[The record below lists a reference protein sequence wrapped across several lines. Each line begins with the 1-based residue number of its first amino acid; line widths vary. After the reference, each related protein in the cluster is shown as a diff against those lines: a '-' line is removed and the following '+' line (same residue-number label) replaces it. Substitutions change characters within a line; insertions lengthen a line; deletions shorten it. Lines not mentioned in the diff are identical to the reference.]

1 MPGSA
6 VAKRRTKAGPERRD
20 VAAVLLEEFGGA
32 DARARDES
40 WRYSKTALRA
50 LAQLEFAPADPHA
63 ELPAALIA
71 RFDWAETRGRR
82 LVFVNGT
89 YSTAHSDGG
98 ALAGVAIDHAAH
110 SATLTFADSAELV
123 HLVFASTPSAQ
134 PVRWNARLDI
144 RVQSRGARV
153 IEHHVGVAGTD
164 VLGALQSHVEIA
176 GQAEAQSTTLCDLPD
191 SVSLYRHNNARIVGD
206 GAFAT
211 AHALFGGRL
220 QRHEAIVELA
230 GSRSRYS
237 ARGAFVLRGRQHADV
252 HLDVCHLARDTTSDV
267 VWRGVADQRA
277 RGILHG
283 AITVAA
289 GADGADARLQTKNL
303 LLSPHAEIDAQPVL
317 EIHADEVKASH
328 GATVGQLDEIA
339 LFYLRSRGIPAAAAR
354 GLLIGGFCREVFA
367 DIADA
372 DFVRA
377 RLEAAIGA
385 QLPLPGEGVS

>member
-1 MPGSA
+1 MPGLHTA
-6 VAKRRTKAGPERRD
+6 RRRTKAGPERRD
-20 VAAVLLEEFGGA
+20 VSAVLLEEFGGN
-32 DARARDES
+32 DVRVRDES
-40 WRYSKTALRA
+40 WRYSRTALRA
-50 LAQLEFAPADPHA
+50 LAQNEFALADPHA
-63 ELPAALIA
+63 ELPAALTA

-82 LVFVNGT
+82 IVFVNGT
-89 YSTAHSDGG
+89 YSAAYSDGG
-98 ALAGVAIDHAAH
+98 ALAGISIDHAAD
-110 SATLTFADSAELV
+110 STTLTFTRSAELV
-123 HLVFASTPSAQ
+123 HLVFASVPGAQ
-134 PVRWNARLDI
+134 AARWNAGLDI
-144 RVQSRGARV
+144 RVCARGARV
-153 IEHHVGVAGTD
+153 IEHHVGAAGAD
-164 VLGALQSHVEIA
+164 VLGALRSHVDIA
-176 GQAEAQSTTLCDLPD
+176 EQAEAQFSTLCDLPD
-191 SVSLYRHNNARIVGD
+191 SVSLYRHNRAGVAED
-206 GAFAT
+206 GVFAT

-230 GSRSRYS
+230 GSRSRHA
-237 ARGAFVLRGRQHADV
+237 ARGAFVLRGRQHVDV
-252 HLDVCHLARDTTSDV
+252 HLDVHHVARDTTADV

-328 GATVGQLDEIA
+328 GATVGQLDDIA
-339 LFYLRSRGIPAAAAR
+339 LFYLRSRGIPAATAR

-372 DFVRA
+372 DLRL

-385 QLPLPGEGVS
+385 RLPQAGDDTP